1 MHRTIRPFALAL
13 ALLFSGCA
21 VGPNYK
27 RPKIDAPP
35 AYRDPG
41 APLEA
46 NRTASPAT
54 ASLGDEKWW
63 TVFKDPEL
71 QNLIRTA
78 LQQNYNV
85 RIAATRVLQAQAQLT
100 VTRSNE
106 FPSLNA
112 SGGVTGTKSP
122 AIPGVYK
129 GFQYVADQLV
139 LDASWNL
146 DFWGQYRR
154 ATEAAR
160 ASLLAS
166 EWGRRAV
173 LTTVV
178 ANVATDY
185 FQLREYDLELD
196 IARQTFDSRQHS
208 LKLTQTLANGG
219 ATSMVD
225 VRQAQQLVETAAETI
240 PDVEREIQQEENAIS
255 ILLGENP
262 SAIPRGLKLTEESLP
277 PDVPAGL
284 PSSLLERRPDIRE
297 AEQTLIAA
305 NAEIGVA
312 RAAYFPQVS
321 LTGSGGFESIGL
333 NQLLSRSNI
342 IGNFAGTAAQTI
354 FDAGKTRAN
363 VKLAK
368 AEEQQE
374 LLTYRQTIQQAF
386 SDVSNALIAY
396 RKYREYLEH
405 QQLLTEYAKD
415 GDDLSHIRYRGGATS
430 YLEVLTSE
438 TTYFSAELN
447 LAQARLNEQ
456 LSLVRIYNALGG
468 GWQQ

>member
-1 MHRTIRPFALAL
+1 MHRTIRPLAL
-13 ALLFSGCA
+13 ASALLLAGCA

-41 APLEA
+41 A
-46 NRTASPAT
+46 ASA
-54 ASLGDEKWW
+54 ASASTTSIGDEKWW

-78 LQQNYNV
+78 LQQNYDV

-129 GFQYVADQLV
+129 GFQYVADQLA
-139 LDASWNL
+139 LDASWNI

-185 FQLREYDLELD
+185 FQLREYDLQLD
-196 IARQTFDSRQHS
+196 IARQTLASRQQS
-208 LKLTQTLANGG
+208 LKLTETLAKGG

-277 PDVPAGL
+277 PNVPAGL

-297 AEQTLIAA
+297 AEQNLIAA

-321 LTGSGGFESIGL
+321 LTGSAGYESIGL

-342 IGNFAGTAAQTI
+342 IGNFAGTATQTI

-374 LLTYRQTIQQAF
+374 LLTYQQTIQQAF
-386 SDVSNALIAY
+386 SDVSNALIAH
-396 RKYREYLEH
+396 RKYSEYLKH
-405 QQLLTEYAKD
+405 QQLLTKYAKD

-456 LSLVRIYNALGG
+456 LSLVQIYNALGG

>member
-1 MHRTIRPFALAL
+1 
-13 ALLFSGCA
+13 
-21 VGPNYK
+21 
-27 RPKIDAPP
+27 
-35 AYRDPG
+35 
-41 APLEA
+41 
-46 NRTASPAT
+46 
-54 ASLGDEKWW
+54 
-63 TVFKDPEL
+63 
-71 QNLIRTA
+71 
-78 LQQNYNV
+78 
-85 RIAATRVLQAQAQLT
+85 
-100 VTRSNE
+100 
-106 FPSLNA
+106 LN
-112 SGGVTGTKSP
+112 
-122 AIPGVYK
+122 
-129 GFQYVADQLV
+129 
-139 LDASWNL
+139 ASWNL

-178 ANVATDY
+178 ANVATAY

-196 IARQTFDSRQHS
+196 IAQRTLVSRQKS
-208 LKLTQTLANGG
+208 LTLTQTLAAGG

-240 PDVEREIQQEENAIS
+240 PNVEREIQQEENAIS

-262 SAIPRGLKLTEESLP
+262 AGISRGLQLIQEPLP

-297 AEQTLIAA
+297 AEQNLVAA

-312 RAAYFPQVS
+312 RAAYFPQIS

-333 NQLLSRSNI
+333 GLLLSGSSV
-342 IGNFAGTAAQTI
+342 IGNFAGSVTQPI
-354 FDAGKTRAN
+354 FNAGKLRAN

-368 AEEQQE
+368 AEQQQE
-374 LLTYRQTIQQAF
+374 LLTYEQTIQQAF

-396 RKYREYLEH
+396 RKYRDFREH
-405 QQLLTEYAKD
+405 QELLTGCAQQAD
-415 GDDLSHIRYRGGATS
+415 NLSQIRYRGGATT

-438 TTYFSAELN
+438 TSYFSAELT
-447 LAQARLNEQ
+447 LAQARLNER
-456 LSLVRIYNALGG
+456 LSLVEIYNALGG
-468 GWQQ
+468 GWEQ